1 MSEVISSSS
10 PTSPPVT
17 SMNVTFMHET
27 SSVRNEVTSV
37 VDGNGLL
44 SSSSTVTSS
53 LLSTSQGEGHLS
65 SLKVTSDHQ
74 SQTTELMSHDQSSQ
88 DNSQPGI
95 TTPMSYSSSS
105 DVYVSLVESSV
116 KFSSTTGEGD
126 FISRSSE
133 ENTDSSL
140 SGNTFSTSSSELTR
154 HYGISTDKTSALT
167 NDMESSSTVVE
178 MVTSSPGPTDDT
190 SGVYGSSVGNEA
202 TKQPK
207 TNSEY
212 STAVTS
218 EMMTTETPM
227 ATLMT
232 SDAMEISTDETTE
245 QGSNVTKSKT
255 TLNDVTTGHL
265 AYTTS
270 DSQET
275 TRTFSTE
282 KQIDQTTMVNHT
294 TELSAG
300 KSTNYVDNTM
310 SETSEGSYE
319 TETQTS
325 MFLTLGDETVSD
337 VPDTTVTVSETD
349 KTDLISTLDTT
360 VYEEKTSVKDTKNY
374 TTASSE
380 FEGTGSTLV
389 SSTYEDVSTSES
401 KVAYTSEP
409 TSVMDTNTYIQTS
422 TSESTGNILM
432 STSEAEITNTT
443 EHLVNISRDINT
455 GFSTSEPTTKM
466 TEVETGV
473 SQTSEDLTSDIT
485 LTTEIRQ
492 VTTSNNMTVTAE
504 EKISTTEASMS
515 STSAMSSS
523 ETTELG
529 LSDTSTQGITT
540 GITTGQSASEA
551 STEIQLT
558 KSVTES
564 SSAVISTTYE
574 TVTKL
579 PERTPM
585 ANETGI
591 QSTIT
596 TEDSLSGV
604 TITTDDLAGSSSDTN
619 TEQLTI
625 TTETIVAS
633 NSTTGLIGG
642 DSTLVKTSAEIA
654 GTMSMSTTVNELTE
668 LVQNTSVKS
677 TSELMTSTAEN
688 VEVSINASSSGY
700 FETSTQN
707 ETEQFNDTTTM
718 STYGTDVISHLL
730 PNDTT
735 TEVLNTMP
743 ETTVNTSTIEQQP
756 SSTVD
761 VTDAVTPFEST
772 GENMTGIISTITSGL
787 TNTSV
792 TIEKSKCKIP
802 F

>member
-1 MSEVISSSS
+1 
-10 PTSPPVT
+10 
-17 SMNVTFMHET
+17 MNVTFMHET

-37 VDGNGLL
+37 VDGNDLL

-74 SQTTELMSHDQSSQ
+74 SQTTDLMSHGQSSQ

-95 TTPMSYSSSS
+95 TTRMSYSSSS

-116 KFSSTTGEGD
+116 KFSGTTGEGD

-133 ENTDSSL
+133 ANTDSSL

-154 HYGISTDKTSALT
+154 QYGISTDKTSALT

-178 MVTSSPGPTDDT
+178 MVTSSPGPIDET

-218 EMMTTETPM
+218 EMMTTETPT
-227 ATLMT
+227 ATLIT
-232 SDAMEISTDETTE
+232 SDVVNTNAMEISTGETTE
-245 QGSNVTKSKT
+245 QGNNVTKSKT
-255 TLNDVTTGHL
+255 TLNDVTTRHL

-270 DSQET
+270 DDQET
-275 TRTFSTE
+275 AGTFSTE
-282 KQIDQTTMVNHT
+282 KQTDQTTLVNHT

-300 KSTNYVDNTM
+300 KSTNYVDNTV

-337 VPDTTVTVSETD
+337 VPDTTVAVSETD
-349 KTDLISTLDTT
+349 KTNLISTLDTT
-360 VYEEKTSVKDTKNY
+360 VYEEKTSVKDTKDY

-380 FEGTGSTLV
+380 FEDTGSTLV

-409 TSVMDTNTYIQTS
+409 TSVMETNTYIQTS
-422 TSESTGNILM
+422 TSESTGSILM

-492 VTTSNNMTVTAE
+492 ITTSNNMTVTAE
-504 EKISTTEASMS
+504 EKISSTEASMF

-529 LSDTSTQGITT
+529 MSVTSTQGITT
-540 GITTGQSASEA
+540 GITTGQSANEV
-551 STEIQLT
+551 STDMQMT

-564 SSAVISTTYE
+564 SSAVVSTTYE
-574 TVTKL
+574 RVTKL

-604 TITTDDLAGSSSDTN
+604 NITTGDLAGSSSDTN

-642 DSTLVKTSAEIA
+642 DSTLVKTSTEIT
-654 GTMSMSTTVNELTE
+654 GTMSMSTTVNELTQ

-677 TSELMTSTAEN
+677 TSEPMTSTAEN
-688 VEVSINASSSGY
+688 VEVSINASTSRN
-700 FETSTQN
+700 FETSTQK
-707 ETEQFNDTTTM
+707 ETEQLNDTTGM

-756 SSTVD
+756 SSTVG

-772 GENMTGIISTITSGL
+772 SENTTGIISTITSGL